1 MTPSL
6 IQAIVAMAVVLGIAV
21 VVGLSKGKGA
31 FGALVD
37 GRGKYSLARLQILLW
52 TALIIGGYFG
62 IAFPERFVKIPN
74 EVLGLLGVTLGSTVV
89 STAIK
94 ANKMLTGQ
102 TADEE
107 QRSRAIA
114 ESAQNELLRL
124 LGVESP
130 ESLSS
135 DEKSALL
142 ASLSDGELTELNRQ
156 VEAKR
161 KPSWLDIFSQEEK
174 GKEHLVDIGKLQ
186 MFAWTMAALVIYGAM
201 LVGKLALPLEEVKKL
216 TELPNVTGTIL
227 ALMGISQA
235 AYLGMK
241 LPNQSPTT

>member
-31 FGALVD
+31 FGVLVD

-107 QRSRAIA
+107 QRSREIA
-114 ESAQNELLRL
+114 GSAQNELLHL

-142 ASLSDGELTELNRQ
+142 VSLSDDELAELNRQ

-174 GKEHLVDIGKLQ
+174 GKEHLIDVGKLQ
-186 MFAWTMAALVIYGAM
+186 MFAWTIAALVIYGAM
-201 LVGKLALPLEEVKKL
+201 LVGKLTLPLEEVQKL

-227 ALMGISQA
+227 ALIGISQA